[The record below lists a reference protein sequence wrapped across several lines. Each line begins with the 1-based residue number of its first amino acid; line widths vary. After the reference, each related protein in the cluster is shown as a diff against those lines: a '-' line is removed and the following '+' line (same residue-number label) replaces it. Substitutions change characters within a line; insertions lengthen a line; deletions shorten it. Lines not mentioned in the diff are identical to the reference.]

1 MRDRTLYEPKIKTT
15 QLTCKMK
22 NPEKTNEPFLQMII
36 RTVLTA
42 TIISLILY
50 FTHVIPFNGKS
61 KLTEYGIIW
70 AAFFSIFFV
79 GHWLE
84 VLFIN
89 VIKFRLPKNIFVLYI
104 VRICY
109 WFVSSIPLFLI
120 ATTVRELLES
130 KSRQLG
136 NWWSFGFLY
145 IGVQLLMYAIMH
157 IRLKKSFYNGIY

>member
-1 MRDRTLYEPKIKTT
+1 
-15 QLTCKMK
+15 MK
-22 NPEKTNEPFLQMII
+22 NSEKTNEAFLQTLF

-50 FTHVIPFNGKS
+50 FIHVIPFNGKS
-61 KLTEYGIIW
+61 KLMEYGVIW

-84 VLFIN
+84 LLFIN
-89 VIKFRLPKNIFVLYI
+89 VIKFRLPRNIFVLYI

-120 ATTVRELLES
+120 ATIVRELLVS
-130 KSRQLG
+130 NSRQLG

-157 IRLKKSFYNGIY
+157 IRLKKSFYNGVY